1 VAIRERPADRGRRQ
15 AEDDLRRVATGI
27 DHVQIWRF
35 ERGQFDAIDAR
46 AMSAIGAVLGLD
58 VRFRAYPSGDPIRD
72 AGHARLLERLRREV
86 NPSLRW
92 RTEVAL
98 PIEGDLRAWDAVIAG
113 SDWRLMVEAETVID
127 DVQALERR
135 LARKLRDGGVDHCL
149 LLVADTRR
157 NRRAVAAAPAAFAAW
172 PLQTRE
178 LLGLLRIGRRPAA
191 GGIVF
196 R

>member
-1 VAIRERPADRGRRQ
+1 LS
-15 AEDDLRRVATGI
+15 LRAVQGATGI
-27 DHVQIWRF
+27 DHVRIWRF
-35 ERGQFDAIDAR
+35 EHGRCDAIDAR
-46 AMSAIGAVLGLD
+46 GMGAVGAVLGLD
-58 VRFRAYPSGDPIRD
+58 VRFRAFPSGDPIRD

-113 SDWRLMVEAETVID
+113 PDWRLMVEAETVID

-135 LARKLRDGGVDHCL
+135 LGRKLRDGRVDHCL